1 MVEPVVAP
9 DVDQGLVLIDVV
21 QDHDVDADLVVDYVV
36 TDVVD
41 KADDDD
47 HVTRCVLL
55 LPDAVVEL
63 LLLDVSYDDVVDAIV
78 YSSSVDL
85 LVVHLDV
92 VVHHDQLVDDELLM
106 LILDVNLFDVY
117 LLLFLLDAAD
127 ACSPSMMSSMF
138 FTLNLSCLLIMLM
151 FWMLVASRCLMDSS
165 VLLLFASLMLMLLL
179 CHKLLM
185 LIFRLLWL

>member
-9 DVDQGLVLIDVV
+9 DVDQGLVLVDIV

-41 KADDDD
+41 KADDD
-47 HVTRCVLL
+47 VILYVLL
-55 LPDAVVEL
+55 LPDVVVEL
-63 LLLDVSYDDVVDAIV
+63 LLLNVFYDDDVDAVV

-92 VVHHDQLVDDELLM
+92 VVHDDQLIDDELLM

-127 ACSPSMMSSMF
+127 LVVLSNDVFDVLCFESILFADHADVLDACCISMF
-138 FTLNLSCLLIMLM
+138 DGLLSSFAVCISDVDAAAM
-151 FWMLVASRCLMDSS
+151 F
-165 VLLLFASLMLMLLL
+165 
-179 CHKLLM
+179 
-185 LIFRLLWL
+185 